1 MKKTNSE
8 ILVMC
13 IFDECTVQIFDNAY
27 FKMLAKIAIVVDKE
41 GIELFNRIT
50 MSFILLTMN
59 VSSISHLFNESSRNV
74 IKIKTSKF

>member
-1 MKKTNSE
+1 
-8 ILVMC
+8 MC
-13 IFDECTVQIFDNAY
+13 IFDEYTVQIFDNAY

>member
-1 MKKTNSE
+1 MKKINSE
-8 ILVMC
+8 LEVMC
-13 IFDECTVQIFDNAY
+13 IFDEYTVQIFDNAY

>member
-8 ILVMC
+8 LEVMC
-13 IFDECTVQIFDNAY
+13 VFDEYTVQIFDNAY

>member
-8 ILVMC
+8 LEVMC
-13 IFDECTVQIFDNAY
+13 IFDEYTVQIFDNAY